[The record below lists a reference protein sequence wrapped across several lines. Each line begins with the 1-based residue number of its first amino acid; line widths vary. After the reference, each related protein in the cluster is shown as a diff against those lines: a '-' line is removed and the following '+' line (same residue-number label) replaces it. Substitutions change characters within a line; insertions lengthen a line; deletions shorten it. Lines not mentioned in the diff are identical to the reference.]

1 MTSGKS
7 IDIDTNYIPI
17 VLASLEV
24 INVVHLDRFHN
35 FTSVILN
42 NFIVQVS

>member
-1 MTSGKS
+1 MSNQIET
-7 IDIDTNYIPI
+7 ILHTIPV